1 MKRYFRALSLLFGP
15 DARRAIAEG
24 QGGALGGSRSI
35 AFTEIEIV
43 ERQQGHVAR
52 RVVPYAAE
60 PVARIETPRAPLC
73 GLLLDRP
80 RIMGIVNVTP
90 DSFSDGGLLADAEA
104 AIAHGVRLAGDGAD
118 LLDVGGESTRP
129 GSDPVSLE
137 EEWSRI
143 GPVVA
148 SLAKSGY
155 VVSVDTRKPE
165 IMRRAVDAGA
175 RLINDISA
183 LTFDPL
189 SVPTAASL
197 NLPVI
202 LMHAQG
208 DPKTMQVNPTYE
220 DVALDVFDA
229 LEARLDGCE
238 KAGIA
243 RENLLIDPGIGF
255 GKTMRHNLDL
265 LHQLMLFQGAGV
277 PVVIGLSRKSTVGAL
292 TGEMEASQRV
302 MGSVGGAVYAALTG
316 AQILRVHDVEAT
328 RQALEVA
335 LAIADPETSGL

>member
-1 MKRYFRALSLLFGP
+1 MKRYFRPLSLLFGP

-35 AFTEIEIV
+35 AFTQIEIIEREQGHIARRIVPYPAEPAAEIE
-43 ERQQGHVAR
+43 A
-52 RVVPYAAE
+52 
-60 PVARIETPRAPLC
+60 PRAPLC
-73 GLLLDRP
+73 GLSLDRP
-80 RIMGIVNVTP
+80 RIIGIVNVTP
-90 DSFSDGGLLADAEA
+90 NSFSDGGLLTNAEA
-104 AIAHGVRLAGDGAD
+104 AIAHGVRLAREGAD

-143 GPVVA
+143 GPVIA
-148 SLAKSGY
+148 SLAKGGHI
-155 VVSVDTRKPE
+155 VSVDTRKPE
-165 IMRRAVDAGA
+165 IMRRAADAGA

-183 LTFDPL
+183 LTHDPL

-197 NLPVI
+197 GLPVI

-208 DPKTMQVNPTYE
+208 DPKTMQVNPVYE

-229 LEARLDGCE
+229 LEMRLDACE
-238 KAGIA
+238 RVGIA

-255 GKTMRHNLDL
+255 GKTIRHNLDL
-265 LHQLMLFQGAGV
+265 LHQLTLFQGAGV
-277 PVVIGLSRKSTVGAL
+277 PVVLGLSRKSTVGAI
-292 TGEMEASQRV
+292 TGEKEASQRV
-302 MGSVGGAVYAALTG
+302 MGSVGGALHAALIG
-316 AQILRVHDVEAT
+316 AQFLRVHDVGAT

-335 LAIADPETSGL
+335 LAIADPEISGL

>member
-1 MKRYFRALSLLFGP
+1 
-15 DARRAIAEG
+15 
-24 QGGALGGSRSI
+24 
-35 AFTEIEIV
+35 
-43 ERQQGHVAR
+43 
-52 RVVPYAAE
+52 
-60 PVARIETPRAPLC
+60 
-73 GLLLDRP
+73 
-80 RIMGIVNVTP
+80 
-90 DSFSDGGLLADAEA
+90 
-104 AIAHGVRLAGDGAD
+104 
-118 LLDVGGESTRP
+118 
-129 GSDPVSLE
+129 
-137 EEWSRI
+137 
-143 GPVVA
+143 
-148 SLAKSGY
+148 
-155 VVSVDTRKPE
+155 
-165 IMRRAVDAGA
+165 VDAGA

-265 LHQLMLFQGAGV
+265 LHQVTLFQGAGV

-316 AQILRVHDVEAT
+316 AQILRVHDVGAT

>member
-1 MKRYFRALSLLFGP
+1 
-15 DARRAIAEG
+15 
-24 QGGALGGSRSI
+24 
-35 AFTEIEIV
+35 
-43 ERQQGHVAR
+43 
-52 RVVPYAAE
+52 
-60 PVARIETPRAPLC
+60 
-73 GLLLDRP
+73 
-80 RIMGIVNVTP
+80 
-90 DSFSDGGLLADAEA
+90 
-104 AIAHGVRLAGDGAD
+104 
-118 LLDVGGESTRP
+118 
-129 GSDPVSLE
+129 
-137 EEWSRI
+137 
-143 GPVVA
+143 
-148 SLAKSGY
+148 
-155 VVSVDTRKPE
+155 
-165 IMRRAVDAGA
+165 
-175 RLINDISA
+175 
-183 LTFDPL
+183 
-189 SVPTAASL
+189 L

-265 LHQLMLFQGAGV
+265 LHQLTLFQGAGV
-277 PVVIGLSRKSTVGAL
+277 TVVIGLSRKSTVGAL
-292 TGEMEASQRV
+292 TGEIEASRRV

-316 AQILRVHDVEAT
+316 AQILRVHDVGAT